1 MRATD
6 FPEPDKPLI
15 RTIFMILFVFFELC
29 LMAFEEFF
37 GAVFTAQLKDVIA
50 HCSFNQYC

>member
-1 MRATD
+1 MV
-6 FPEPDKPLI
+6 
-15 RTIFMILFVFFELC
+15 LFVFFELC

-37 GAVFTAQLKDVIA
+37 GAVLTAQLKDVIA